1 MTQTICFTLIPVV
14 VTLKKLMLLINLWWI
29 ALLELSCIFDATCV
43 LLFIILFVFI
53 AFFADIFCYEPA
65 NYKDLSTEKSTE
77 SPYVSENKKFF
88 MFHIRAKWMGRK
100 QMC

>member
-1 MTQTICFTLIPVV
+1 LLH
-14 VTLKKLMLLINLWWI
+14 LKKLMLLINLWWI

-65 NYKDLSTEKSTE
+65 NHKDLSTEKSTE

-88 MFHIRAKWMGRK
+88 YVSHQSEVNGKKTDVLKVEKLW
-100 QMC
+100 